1 MALSNKPVFTDKR
14 TKDKIDL
21 HLRDI
26 NDKITKEDIEN
37 VQTDVT
43 LNYQPDI
50 LEDKEA
56 AHEADEILKKKQ
68 LEEKEKEK
76 EDGNNSNSIETP
88 WNMLD

>member
-1 MALSNKPVFTDKR
+1 MALTNKPVFTDKR

-26 NDKITKEDIEN
+26 NDKITEEDIEN

-43 LNYQPDI
+43 KGA
-50 LEDKEA
+50 EDDVDA
-56 AHEADEILKKKQ
+56 SREADKIISKKQ
-68 LEEKEKEK
+68 KEEKDK
-76 EDGNNSNSIETP
+76 EDGNNSNSVETP

>member
-1 MALSNKPVFTDKR
+1 MALTNKPGFKDKR

-26 NDKITKEDIEN
+26 NDEITEKDIEN

-43 LNYQPDI
+43 VNIDDS
-50 LEDKEA
+50 ETSDADA
-56 AHEADEILKKKQ
+56 AREADKMLEKKKKQ
-68 LEEKEKEK
+68 EKDKGDE
-76 EDGNNSNSIETP
+76 NNSNSVETP

>member
-1 MALSNKPVFTDKR
+1 MALTNKPGFKDQR

-26 NDKITKEDIEN
+26 NDEITEKDIEN

-43 LNYQPDI
+43 GSA
-50 LEDKEA
+50 EDTIDEVA
-56 AHEADEILKKKQ
+56 AHEADEILAKKKKSDKN
-68 LEEKEKEK
+68 EEDE
-76 EDGNNSNSIETP
+76 NNSNNVETP